1 METNSR
7 SRQLS
12 GRKRAISALKMLFV
26 GDSLS
31 MPVHWYYR
39 PADILRAFPPSGIRH
54 LSAAP
59 LVHPGSI
66 MSLHSTSGGGRSA
79 RHSKPSQQIVG
90 DVILKGKGGY
100 WNQKQVH
107 YHQGLGAGENT
118 LNTWCAHLL
127 LNWTAQQISKD
138 PEFEYDAK
146 HWLNH
151 YIEFMTADPPQ
162 HPDTYAESY
171 HRGFF
176 ANLVAGK
183 PVEDCGAVTHDTP
196 SMGGLVTVAPLA
208 LALLPTRPVKSVQA
222 ICRQHVWSTHP
233 DELLMKVV
241 DAYVKLMG
249 LLLNRTGADDQEIID
264 MLCDAAA
271 VVDGGNIN
279 GLRYGL
285 ARDSETTAEENVIRY
300 RSEDMTIVGGRY
312 SLACYITD
320 SWPSVCYLA
329 ARHFKDPKRAL
340 LINTNLG
347 GENAHRGSV
356 LGSLLGLVSGES
368 VDEFYNQL
376 AQVKQ
381 IDTDIERWSSCV
393 YRQADGA
400 RPFGG

>member
-1 METNSR
+1 MNTVKFMESNSH
-7 SRQLS
+7 SSQLS
-12 GRKRAISALKMLFV
+12 SNKRAISALKMLFV

-39 PADILRAFPPSGIRH
+39 PMDIFRAFPPNGIRH

-59 LVHPGSI
+59 LVHPSSI

-90 DVILKGKGGY
+90 DIILKGKGGY

-107 YHQGLGAGENT
+107 YHQGLSAGENT

-127 LNWTAQQISKD
+127 LNWATEQVEVGQ
-138 PEFEYDAK
+138 ELNYDAK
-146 HWLNH
+146 NWLNH
-151 YIEFMTADPPQ
+151 YIDFMTADPPR

-176 ANLVAGK
+176 ANLFAGK
-183 PVEDCGAVTHDTP
+183 AVEQCGAVTHDTP

-208 LALLPTRPVKSVQA
+208 LALLPTNPVESVQS

-249 LLLNRTGADDQEIID
+249 LLLNRTSADDQHIID

-285 ARDSETTAEENVIRY
+285 ARDSEAAAEENVIRY
-300 RSEDMTIVGGRY
+300 CSEDMTIVGGRY

-368 VDEFYNQL
+368 VEEFYNDL

-381 IDTDIERWSSCV
+381 IDADIERWSTCF
-393 YRQADGA
+393 YR
-400 RPFGG
+400 